1 MNTQAYLLF
10 LNKQLENQYYM
21 VPQNNSNNKEAQKYF
36 HSKIIKLRPKV
47 DYQIS
52 NFKRFKLNSSLSY
65 MIVENNNNNQSFNIN
80 LINKNNICNNNN
92 SNSNLIHVKVEEH
105 QNNNVQQVQPS
116 INSYGSQQVI
126 QAHKKSN
133 VCGYQFNQSQQCYQY
148 QNLKSIFSQ
157 TKQFEIELLKNTEK
171 SENLQ
176 LFMQFYDPSVILI
189 NSSQIAQ
196 YLAQQKQVNQSNL
209 NESNQQLQ
217 IVKPRFSF
225 KNVIK
230 VHFKQMKEDESLK
243 VKKAL
248 KNLFYLYLNGDY
260 RGINESFS
268 LKEDEPENWEKR
280 ISNRY
285 VSYKYKSKH
294 INFDYCSKKGDDLSN
309 DSPTRRE
316 KLENQF
322 NFDFKNTKKEE
333 DKETEERDKKQ
344 VIYNKSKYVMQFL
357 LKLLDLDHLDYL
369 KIPEGFQNKIQSIKE
384 NIKETSKRNKLS
396 QSQFYNHTHF
406 DCLFLQITDA
416 NDQYI
421 HSSEELLKMHQT
433 VFDVADLVDSFTI
446 NTVNFYKELVTQII
460 IEQVS
465 LIRSQIIPQLPVH
478 TLSFKSSSKLKYFE
492 RICDS
497 IEKLKEGQIISKF

>member
-1 MNTQAYLLF
+1 MNSQAYLL
-10 LNKQLENQYYM
+10 LINQQLEKQYNMSSSYI
-21 VPQNNSNNKEAQKYF
+21 SNKETQKKF
-36 HSKIIKLRPKV
+36 HSKEIKLRPKI
-47 DYQIS
+47 DYQIT
-52 NFKRFKLNSSLSY
+52 NFKRFKLSSDLSY
-65 MIVENNNNNQSFNIN
+65 MIVNNNNNNKSIKPNKINANSIYINQNNENPTIN
-80 LINKNNICNNNN
+80 LKIEEPSNNNTYQK
-92 SNSNLIHVKVEEH
+92 SE
-105 QNNNVQQVQPS
+105 PS
-116 INSYGSQQVI
+116 AVSYDRQKVI

-133 VCGYQFNQSQQCYQY
+133 ICGYKLHQQLQFYQY
-148 QNLKSIFSQ
+148 ENLKSIFSQ
-157 TKQFEIELLKNTEK
+157 TFQFEIELLKNAEK
-171 SENLQ
+171 CENLQ

-189 NSSQIAQ
+189 NSNQIQ
-196 YLAQQKQVNQSNL
+196 QFLAQQKQTNQSNL
-209 NESNQQLQ
+209 NDVQLQ
-217 IVKPRFSF
+217 IAKPRFSF
-225 KNVIK
+225 KNAIK
-230 VHFKQMKEDESLK
+230 IQFKEMREDESLK

-268 LKEDEPENWEKR
+268 LREEEPENWEKA

-294 INFDYCSKKGDDLSN
+294 INFDYCSKKADELSN

-316 KLENQF
+316 KIENQF
-322 NFDFKNTKKEE
+322 SFDIKNLDKE

-357 LKLLDLDHLDYL
+357 LKLLDLDHLEYL
-369 KIPEGFQNKIQSIKE
+369 KVPEGFQNKIQSIKE
-384 NIKETSKRNKLS
+384 SIKETSKRNKLS

-406 DCLFLQITDA
+406 DCLFLQITEA
-416 NDQYI
+416 NDHYV
-421 HSSEELLKMHQT
+421 HSSEELLKMHCT

-460 IEQVS
+460 IEQIH
-465 LIRSQIIPQLPVH
+465 LIRSQIIPQLAVH